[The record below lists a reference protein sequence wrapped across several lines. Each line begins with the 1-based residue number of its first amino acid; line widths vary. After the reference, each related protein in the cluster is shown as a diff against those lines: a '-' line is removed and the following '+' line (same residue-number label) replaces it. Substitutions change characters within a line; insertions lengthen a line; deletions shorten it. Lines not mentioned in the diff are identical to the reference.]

1 MKQDDQVKLYA
12 ISMDPPEVSKSFAE
26 KIGSDGKGPVNF
38 PLLSDHRHAQ
48 FLLKNTLMAIEPE

>member
-1 MKQDDQVKLYA
+1 MA
-12 ISMDPPEVSKSFAE
+12 FRIEEFPEARVDLVPAFNSN
-26 KIGSDGKGPVNF
+26 SDYYF